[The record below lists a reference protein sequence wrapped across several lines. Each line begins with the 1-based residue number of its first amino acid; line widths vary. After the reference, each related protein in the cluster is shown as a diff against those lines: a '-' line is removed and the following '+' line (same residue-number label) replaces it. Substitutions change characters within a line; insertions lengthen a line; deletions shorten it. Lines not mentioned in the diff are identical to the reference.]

1 MRRSLVVAM
10 IPLLLVGLGLY
21 ARSLAGRA
29 YQAFTGYETPFASEP
44 PPGAPPLAP
53 ADSPPAP
60 AFPALS
66 EQVVLVLVDGLGLE
80 PSRRLPF
87 LNELRAR
94 GADLRLRIGLPS
106 LSLPGRAVML
116 SGAWQEVH
124 GQATNQ
130 NPRSLRVEHL
140 FQLVRR
146 AGRETALATD
156 PKPQK
161 LFTPYVSHVVLYPE
175 QPETAPFTAY
185 VEAHRKQVAQALEL
199 LRTRSAPFTM
209 IELHLTDEA
218 GHTWGGASDEYRQA
232 TDLADAAIREMVPLL
247 DLSRTTLVV
256 TADHGHIAV
265 GGHGGPEDPVM
276 TVPLVMAGRGVRPGA
291 AGEATQA
298 DTASTLAALLG
309 VPIPSSNQ
317 GRPLLDALELTPDQR
332 VALLRAT
339 LDARRV
345 FLSRY
350 LGRLRSLDGMTLDVV
365 RADIG
370 ETSGAPAQEGELLA
384 ALDRV
389 DAALASVKQR
399 RLAMD
404 ATVRSRRSLLFAV
417 VPFAVCAVAFVLG
430 PYTRRDLLVSLAAAG
445 TGVALYYALLPA
457 LGLSYSLSAVN
468 KDEWMAWFFQKDMAL
483 GLGTAAL
490 ASFLAAFLRARA
502 GGSAWEATASAW
514 LATAVFVYLFVVKVA
529 IVYWR
534 HGVILRWHMPE
545 QYWSF
550 GFYLD
555 VLVVMAVG
563 FAAPFLGALGW
574 LVHRIA
580 ARGAPAP

>member
-1 MRRSLVVAM
+1 MLLLPVV
-10 IPLLLVGLGLY
+10 LVGLGLF
-21 ARSLAGRA
+21 ARSLAARA
-29 YQAFTGYETPFASEP
+29 YQAFTGYETPFASEGVA
-44 PPGAPPLAP
+44 GAATPAPSAP
-53 ADSPPAP
+53 AV
-60 AFPALS
+60 PALS

-80 PSRRLPF
+80 PSLRLPF

-94 GADLRLRIGLPS
+94 GADLKLRIGLPS

-146 AGRETALATD
+146 QGRETALAAD
-156 PKPQK
+156 AKPQK
-161 LFTPYVSHVVLYPE
+161 LFAPHVSTVVLYGDE
-175 QPETAPFTAY
+175 AETAPFATY
-185 VEAHRKQVAQALEL
+185 VESHHKQVAQALAL
-199 LRTRSAPFTM
+199 LRTRRPAFAM

-218 GHTWGGASDEYRQA
+218 GHSWGGASEQYRQA
-232 TDLADAAIREMVPLL
+232 TDLADAAIREMAPLL
-247 DLSRTTLVV
+247 DLSRSTLVV
-256 TADHGHIAV
+256 TADHGHVAV
-265 GGHGGPEDPVM
+265 GGHGGPEEPVM
-276 TVPLVMAGRGVRPGA
+276 NVPLVMAGRGVRPGA

-298 DTASTLAALLG
+298 DVASTLAALLG

-317 GRPLLDALELTPDQR
+317 GRPLLDALELNSDQR

-339 LDARRV
+339 LEARRA
-345 FLSRY
+345 FLVRY
-350 LGRLRSLDGMTLDVV
+350 MGRLKSLDGLAMDVEPAGLDDPGGTAA
-365 RADIG
+365 READ
-370 ETSGAPAQEGELLA
+370 LLL

-389 DAALASVKQR
+389 DGALASVKQR

-417 VPFAVCAVAFVLG
+417 VPFLACAFAVALG
-430 PYTRRDLLVSLAAAG
+430 PYTRRDLLVALAAAV
-445 TGVALYYALLPA
+445 TGAAFYYSLLPA
-457 LGLSYSLSAVN
+457 LGLSYSLTAVN

-483 GLGTAAL
+483 GVGTAAPAAL
-490 ASFLAAFLRARA
+490 LAAFARVRA
-502 GGSAWEATASAW
+502 GGSAWDAAASAW
-514 LATAVFVYLFVVKVA
+514 LATAVYVYLFVLKVA

-534 HGVILRWHMPE
+534 YGVILRWHMPE
-545 QYWSF
+545 QYWGF

-574 LVHRIA
+574 LTHRVAA
-580 ARGAPAP
+580 ARPASAV